1 VSAREDDSDWWLLL
15 PLLLFLFLG
24 GGAGGGS
31 AGEQVDL
38 SQKKTWLVSVTVNR
52 ISVGVGP
59 HSIDVADADAALQV
73 MAASWVPG
81 DNVVVVVSN
90 ASHGTVQ
97 GVVDG
102 IRGRFNN
109 PPMEIRR

>member
-1 VSAREDDSDWWLLL
+1 VSARDDDSDWWLLL
-15 PLLLFLFLG
+15 PLLFLVL
-24 GGAGGGS
+24 GGAGGGGS
-31 AGEQVDL
+31 TGEQVDL
-38 SQKKTWLVSVTVNR
+38 SQNKTWVVTVSFNQ

-81 DNVVVVVSN
+81 DNVAVVVSN
-90 ASHGTVQ
+90 ASHGSVQ
-97 GVVDG
+97 SMVDG
-102 IRGRFNN
+102 IRARFDN